1 MLNDVDAHAEC
12 LDLNES
18 SLDLLLRVP
27 FAADVATTVGV
38 CQQRRPFKTV
48 NSGEYLRL
56 DCPAELR
63 RI

>member
-27 FAADVATTVGV
+27 LAADVATTV
-38 CQQRRPFKTV
+38 CQQRRPFNTV